1 MVLGID
7 PSELPNALLQH
18 LLHLGDGH
26 LANEQRGQAHLLRLG
41 HAESNISFSESNPE
55 TTLMSC
61 TSYTISNRFGFH
73 FNSTSSIAFV
83 VLHRDQHPTIPKH
96 PIIPPNSTI
105 QTIPSLSPSTPWY
118 LRIPGDKVCSGI
130 GIVRGFDG
138 LDLTLWLLKHVL
150 QAEENMSFLRGLV
163 KACTKRI
170 QHYI

>member
-1 MVLGID
+1 
-7 PSELPNALLQH
+7 
-18 LLHLGDGH
+18 
-26 LANEQRGQAHLLRLG
+26 
-41 HAESNISFSESNPE
+41 
-55 TTLMSC
+55 MSC

-73 FNSTSSIAFV
+73 FNSISSIAFV

-105 QTIPSLSPSTPWY
+105 QTIPPLSPSTPWY

-170 QHYI
+170 QHYIIYVINEYRPPKTNIAMEAKDGATCSSYNGRLGFLTLG